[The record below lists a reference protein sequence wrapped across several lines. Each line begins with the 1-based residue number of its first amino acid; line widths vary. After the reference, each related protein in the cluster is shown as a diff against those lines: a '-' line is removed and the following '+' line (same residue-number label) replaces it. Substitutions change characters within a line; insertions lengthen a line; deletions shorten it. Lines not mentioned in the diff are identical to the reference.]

1 MLSRWIVLAAS
12 LLVPRDRRGEWREE
26 WEAEFAH
33 HEHQRA
39 RGRRSLLRDALGAVS
54 DAAFLQAGQWRS
66 LRFLM
71 RNWRISVTAGLS
83 LAVAIAATI
92 VGLAC
97 WDALLLRPPGVPA
110 TERLRTVDFPS
121 PEAPDSGISY
131 EDFRTLAGASRMLT
145 SITAFPYAVSSFEL
159 DFHGR
164 RERVVATEVLDSYF
178 VALGVQPRLGTLGLP
193 HGRGAGDDVI
203 VISEP
208 LWRRL
213 GGDPAIAGKTLRIN
227 QHDATVAGV
236 APESFRGMLFVW
248 SPDVWMSARA
258 SEDIGGAPLARMTD
272 RTQRWLHVVGRLAPG
287 ATDAATAAEINNLLG
302 PIARQHP
309 AEPRMKA
316 VVTHTR
322 TTPESERQWI
332 SATLAILVA
341 SVLLLLTVACA
352 NVTNLLLG
360 LSLARRHELGVRAAI
375 GASWWHLVLPQVRE
389 TLGLTAVSGAGGCF
403 IAGAALRWLSSFRPA
418 IGPFFP
424 SPSVDLRPGIFVT
437 LSAATLVLLCGLA
450 IGLTVAWRNAREGLS
465 TAINHS
471 ATLTHT
477 PRARLRGG
485 LVLVQMTVAT
495 LVLVALAITV
505 NSLARLQRAPLGFSA
520 RHLSFIGINL
530 PMSGYTRQTGPAL
543 YERIRE
549 RLEAMP
555 GVEAVSFVDGPPF
568 LGGWGLD
575 TVTPADA
582 PAGTPPT
589 RGIRVSI
596 VDHHYFSTM
605 GIDIR
610 AGRAFDASDHAT
622 APEAVIVN
630 ETMARRLWPGGDP
643 VGRRLQIAN
652 GDRRVTVVGVAA
664 DGKYDDIGE
673 AQQSFMYVALSQ
685 HYLGD
690 SAIVVRTA
698 ARTGPTLTTLASSL
712 RDLEPHLRIG
722 NIGLLSLDQILAMPL
737 FYSRAV
743 AAVVGA
749 VCGLTLLLAI
759 AGLYSATFYSVGQR
773 RQELTLR
780 MLLGAGMGHI
790 LGLALRSMAAVAI
803 GGAAIGIAAGMAL
816 LPVVSSL
823 FYGIHAVEPA
833 VTAGVAVAA
842 VAIVILTTVAVV
854 WPLTR
859 RGASIAVLR

>member
-1 MLSRWIVLAAS
+1 MLPRWIVFAAS
-12 LLVPRDRRGEWREE
+12 LLVPGNRRGDWRQE

-33 HEHQRA
+33 RERQRG
-39 RGRRSLLRDALGAVS
+39 RGRRPRLREAFGALS
-54 DAAFLQAGQWRS
+54 DAFFLQAGQWRG

-71 RNWRISVTAGLS
+71 RNWRVSVTAALS

-110 TERLRTVDFPS
+110 PDRLRTADFRS
-121 PEAPDSGISY
+121 PDAPDGGISY
-131 EDFRTLAGASRMLT
+131 EDYRTLAGAMRTLT
-145 SITAFPYAVSSFEL
+145 SITAFPYSVSSFEL

-164 RERVVATEVLDSYF
+164 RERIVATEVLDNYF
-178 VALGVQPRLGTLGLP
+178 AALGVQARLGTLGLP
-193 HGRGAGDDVI
+193 HGRRAGDDEI

-213 GGDPAIAGKTLRIN
+213 GSDPAIVGKRLRIN
-227 QHDATVAGV
+227 QHDATVVGI

-258 SEDIGGAPLARMTD
+258 AEGIGGAPPARMTD
-272 RTQRWLHVVGRLAPG
+272 RTQRWLHLVGRLAPG
-287 ATDAATAAEINNLLG
+287 ATDAAAAAEINNLLG
-302 PIARQHP
+302 PIARDHP
-309 AEPRMKA
+309 AEPRLKA
-316 VVTHTR
+316 FVTHTR

-332 SATLAILVA
+332 SATLAIVVA
-341 SVLLLLTVACA
+341 SILLLLTVACA

-389 TLGLTAVSGAGGCF
+389 TLVLTAVSGAAGYVT
-403 IAGAALRWLSSFRPA
+403 AGAALHWLSSFRLAFP
-418 IGPFFP
+418 PFFP
-424 SPSVDLRPGIFVT
+424 TPSIDLRPGILVT

-450 IGLTVAWRNAREGLS
+450 IGLTVAWRSTREGLS
-465 TAINHS
+465 AAINHS
-471 ATLTHT
+471 AASTHT

-530 PMSGYTRQTGPAL
+530 PMSGYTPHTGPAL

-549 RLEAMP
+549 RLKVMP

-589 RGIRVSI
+589 RGIRVSV

-605 GIDIR
+605 GIEIQ
-610 AGRAFDASDHAT
+610 AGRAFDASDQAT

-630 ETMARRLWPGGDP
+630 ETMARRLWPGRDP
-643 VGRRLQIAN
+643 VGLRLHIAN
-652 GDRRVTVVGVAA
+652 RDRSVTVVGVAA
-664 DGKYDDIGE
+664 DGKYDEIGE
-673 AQQSFMYVALSQ
+673 EQQSFMYVALSQ
-685 HYLGD
+685 HYLAE

-698 ARTGPTLTTLASSL
+698 PRTGPTLTTLANSL
-712 RDLEPHLRIG
+712 LDLEPHLRIG
-722 NIGLLSLDQILAMPL
+722 NIGLLSLDQILALPL
-737 FYSRAV
+737 FYSRAI

-749 VCGLTLLLAI
+749 VCGFTLLLAI
-759 AGLYSATFYSVGQR
+759 AGLYSSTFYSVSQR

-816 LPVVSSL
+816 LPMVSSL

-833 VTAGVAVAA
+833 VTAGVAAGA

>member
-12 LLVPRDRRGEWREE
+12 LLVPGDRRAEWRQE

-33 HEHQRA
+33 REHQRA
-39 RGRRSLLRDALGAVS
+39 RGRRLRWRDGLGAVM
-54 DAAFLQAGQWRS
+54 DAVFLQAGQWRS

-71 RNWRISVTAGLS
+71 RNWRVSMTAGLS

-110 TERLRTVDFPS
+110 PEGLRTADFRS
-121 PEAPDSGISY
+121 PDAPDSGISY
-131 EDFRTLAGASRMLT
+131 EDYRTLAGASRTLT

-164 RERVVATEVLDSYF
+164 RERIVATEVLDNYF
-178 VALGVQPRLGTLGLP
+178 AALGVQPRLGTLGLP
-193 HGRGAGDDVI
+193 HDRGAGDDVI
-203 VISEP
+203 AISEP

-236 APESFRGMLFVW
+236 VPESFRGMLFVW

-258 SEDIGGAPLARMTD
+258 AESIGGAPPARMTD
-272 RTQRWLHVVGRLAPG
+272 RTQRWLHLVGRLAPG
-287 ATDAATAAEINNLLG
+287 ATDAAAAAEMNNLLG

-309 AEPRMKA
+309 TEPRMTA
-316 VVTHTR
+316 VVTPTR

-332 SATLAILVA
+332 SATLAILVV

-360 LSLARRHELGVRAAI
+360 LALERRHELGVRAAI
-375 GASWWHLVLPQVRE
+375 GASWSHLVLPQVRE
-389 TLGLTAVSGAGGCF
+389 TLVLTAISGVGGYL
-403 IAGAALRWLSSFRPA
+403 IATAALGWLSSFRPVNLA
-418 IGPFFP
+418 FFP

-437 LSAATLVLLCGLA
+437 VTAAMLVLLCGA
-450 IGLTVAWRNAREGLS
+450 IIGLTVAWRSTREGLS
-465 TAINHS
+465 AAINHS
-471 ATLTHT
+471 ATSTHT

-495 LVLVALAITV
+495 LVLVALAVTV
-505 NSLARLQRAPLGFSA
+505 NSLAKLQRAPLGFSA

-530 PMSGYTRQTGPAL
+530 PMSGYTPQTGPAL

-549 RLEAMP
+549 RLEATP

-575 TVTPADA
+575 TVSPAEA
-582 PAGTPPT
+582 PTGTPPT

-596 VDHHYFSTM
+596 VDRHYFSTM

-610 AGRAFDASDHAT
+610 AGRAFDAGDYAT

-630 ETMARRLWPGGDP
+630 ETMARRLWPGRDP
-643 VGRRLQIAN
+643 VGRRLHIAN
-652 GDRRVTVVGVAA
+652 GDRSVTVVGVAA

-673 AQQSFMYVALSQ
+673 PQQSFMYVALSQ
-685 HYLGD
+685 HYLPE

-698 ARTGPTLTTLASSL
+698 PRTGPTLTTLAGSL
-712 RDLEPHLRIG
+712 LDLEPHLRIG

-749 VCGLTLLLAI
+749 VCGLTLLLAV
-759 AGLYSATFYSVGQR
+759 AGLYSSTFYSVTQR
-773 RQELTLR
+773 RRELTLR
-780 MLLGAGMGHI
+780 ILLGASMGHI
-790 LGLALRSMAAVAI
+790 LGLALRSMAGVAI
-803 GGAAIGIAAGMAL
+803 GGAAIGIAAGIAL

-833 VTAGVAVAA
+833 VTAGVAIAA
-842 VAIVILTTVAVV
+842 AAIVILTTVAVV